1 MKDDIKS
8 AILCQAYLYTAI
20 YSIYST
26 KTNRSMFF
34 RMEDIE
40 SKITT
45 YRAKLE
51 ATRRELDVVKTTF
64 FKAKTATK
72 KINWPNKPP
81 TEKMRSLLKI
91 VSEINKNF

>member
-1 MKDDIKS
+1 
-8 AILCQAYLYTAI
+8 
-20 YSIYST
+20 
-26 KTNRSMFF
+26 MFF

-91 VSEINKNF
+91 VSEINKNFLTKLVQMLL